1 MRRTLLSSRTFQALH
16 VALALRRAED
26 ERTLRQ
32 AAGLSGLFFGGGEE
46 VRDVPAL
53 DEALRRSSSSGVD
66 GKVLLAAQRKRASV
80 ISAAPPAD
88 VPSSRPS
95 LFGGGAARKTVHWSE
110 EQPQVFAVLNW
121 QRRASETEE
130 EAATERPFPQLLA
143 ELFGS
148 WRCGFGG

>member
-1 MRRTLLSSRTFQALH
+1 MCFTPRR
-16 VALALRRAED
+16 
-26 ERTLRQ
+26 
-32 AAGLSGLFFGGGEE
+32 
-46 VRDVPAL
+46 VPKS
-53 DEALRRSSSSGVD
+53 DD
-66 GKVLLAAQRKRASV
+66 FN
-80 ISAAPPAD
+80 D
-88 VPSSRPS
+88 N
-95 LFGGGAARKTVHWSE
+95 ARKTVHWSE